1 VPDDSR
7 SALLFLIQEF
17 RPMKVLVIGQG
28 GREHA
33 LVWKLKQSP
42 KVTEVLCAPGNAGT
56 AEEAR
61 NVGVSS
67 TDIAGLVRLA
77 KAEKIDLTV
86 VGPEAPLVEGVV
98 DAFKKAGLTVFG
110 PSKAAA
116 QLEGSKI
123 FCKDILRK
131 ANVPTAEGWAF
142 SDMEQANLFLQDR
155 EDSPYVIKADGLAA
169 GKGVVICANREE
181 AYAAV
186 KLMMRKREFGAAGDR
201 ILIEECLVGEEVS
214 ILAIVDG
221 RTIIPLEPAQD
232 HKRAYDNDEG
242 PNTGGMG
249 AYTPAS
255 FATPELMATVIE
267 KILIPTVHTMKKQGC
282 EFTGILYAGIML
294 TTAGPKVLEY
304 NVRMGDPE
312 TQPVLMRLK
321 SDLFEILYA
330 AALGR
335 LKEFEEIEWD
345 TRTAVSVV
353 MAAEGYPY
361 KYTNGKVI
369 RGLEDAAKLPD
380 VKVFHAGTDRLGTD
394 IVTNGGRVLGV
405 TALGDNVDDAKRKA
419 YEAVKCI
426 RWDGAWCRKDISDK
440 ARMGELIRHGGMFP
454 KKSIEPDEEE
464 GTQLADE
471 EGDATPDEIQT
482 PE

>member
-1 VPDDSR
+1 
-7 SALLFLIQEF
+7 
-17 RPMKVLVIGQG
+17 MKVLVIGQG

-33 LVWKLKQSP
+33 LAWKLKQSP

-56 AEEAR
+56 AEDVR
-61 NVGVSS
+61 NVAVAS
-67 TDIAGLVRLA
+67 TDIPGLVKLA
-77 KAEKIDLTV
+77 KAEKVDLTV

-98 DAFKKAGLTVFG
+98 DAFRAAGLTVFG

-142 SDMEQANLFLQDR
+142 TDLDLAYQFLDER
-155 EDSPYVIKADGLAA
+155 EDSPYVVKADGLAA

-181 AYAAV
+181 ARAAI

-255 FATPELMATVIE
+255 FATPDLMATVIE

-282 EFTGILYAGIML
+282 EFSGILYAGIML
-294 TTAGPKVLEY
+294 TSAGPKVLEY

-330 AALGR
+330 AAQGR

-345 TRTAVSVV
+345 LRTAVSVV

-361 KYTNGKVI
+361 KYTNGKAI
-369 RGLEDAAKLPD
+369 RGLDAAAKLPD
-380 VKVFHAGTDRLGTD
+380 VKVFHAGTDRLGSD
-394 IVTNGGRVLGV
+394 VVTNGGRVLGV
-405 TALGDNVDDAKRKA
+405 TALGDDVSDAKRKA
-419 YEAVKCI
+419 YEAVRCI

-440 ARMGELIRHGGMFP
+440 ARMGETIRHGGMFP
-454 KKSIEPDEEE
+454 KKPAETEE
-464 GTQLADE
+464 GETSIAE
-471 EGDATPDEIQT
+471 
-482 PE
+482 